1 MNGVRSRLNVNE
13 GLREGGGGKEA
24 MLCLRDFPSGWAVG
38 LTCPDG
44 PPTDFRGGVD
54 MGMGAI

>member
-13 GLREGGGGKEA
+13 GLREVGVGNEA
-24 MLCLRDFPSGWAVG
+24 MLCLRDFPSDWAVR
-38 LTCPDG
+38 LTCQDG

-54 MGMGAI
+54 MGMGAV